1 MAAAAES
8 ESPAR
13 DTSARGR
20 GRGGRGIRGGRGR
33 GTGRGGSTA
42 SSSLKLSAAKLTGR
56 GGTRRGRAKTFTDSR
71 VQAAYERQRDL
82 KATYQAVAHAIKP
95 ALQELAD
102 RAIEDA
108 IKNQESYKLVPEYRP
123 LILELHRNFQNKMD
137 EFDNRL
143 SKDLALAKGRFNA
156 NKFVAER
163 EFEVRLALHI
173 LLPCCRRS
181 FMLTRVPHRMPLMIL
196 KSSSSRVKRTAPAS
210 SLPSLLEVY
219 LST

>member
-1 MAAAAES
+1 MAAES

-13 DTSARGR
+13 DTSSRGR
-20 GRGGRGIRGGRGR
+20 GRGGRGNRGGRGR
-33 GTGRGGSTA
+33 GGGRGGSTT
-42 SSSLKLSAAKLTGR
+42 STSLKLSSAKLSGR

-123 LILELHRNFQNKMD
+123 LILGLHRNFQNKMD
-137 EFDNRL
+137 EFDSRL
-143 SKDLALAKGRFNA
+143 SKDLALAKGTFNA
-156 NKFVAER
+156 NNFVAER
-163 EFEVRLALHI
+163 EFQVRHTLRMI
-173 LLPCCRRS
+173 SSCWS
-181 FMLTRVPHRMPLMIL
+181 FMLTRVRHRMPLTTL
-196 KSSSSRVKRTAPAS
+196 KSNSSRVKRIAPAS
-210 SLPSLLEVY
+210 SLLLLPEACR
-219 LST
+219 